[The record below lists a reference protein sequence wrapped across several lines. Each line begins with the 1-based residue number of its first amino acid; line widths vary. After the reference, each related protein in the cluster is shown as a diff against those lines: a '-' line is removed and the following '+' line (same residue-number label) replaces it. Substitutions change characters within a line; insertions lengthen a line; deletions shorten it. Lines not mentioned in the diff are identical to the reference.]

1 MLSKVIFIMHSK
13 IIGSIEK
20 QSKIKSKR
28 QDRKD
33 SSWRI
38 MLFYDIL
45 RDGKANVNHILQL
58 YTMNLY

>member
-1 MLSKVIFIMHSK
+1 MHSK